1 MKRPSPRPKLKSV
14 ERHYA
19 GQLSKIADH
28 VGMVVRVLSGKPDA
42 SERIG
47 GALAKYADALEVW
60 AESAAAKMLFDV
72 GKSDE
77 RAWRERSAEIGRG
90 LAKEIAE
97 APTGDLMRAKL
108 AEQVTLIKSLPI
120 NAAQR
125 VHDLAI
131 KAVADGSRAGEIA
144 AEIMRTG
151 EVTRSRAVLIART
164 EVARTASA
172 LTQARAEHVGSE
184 GYLWETAGDS
194 AVRDDH
200 AELDGRY
207 FRWDSPPIA
216 DKRTGAR
223 AHPGGIYNCRCVASP
238 VIPEYK

>member
-1 MKRPSPRPKLKSV
+1 MKHPSPRPKLKSV
-14 ERHYA
+14 ERRYA

-28 VGMVVRVLSGKPDA
+28 VGMVVRAMSGKPESSA
-42 SERIG
+42 RIG

-60 AESAAAKMLFDV
+60 AESAAARMLADV
-72 GKSDE
+72 SASDE
-77 RAWRERSAEIGRG
+77 RAWRERSAEIGRR
-90 LAKEIAE
+90 LAREIAE

-108 AEQVTLIKSLPI
+108 AEQVTLIKSIPLG
-120 NAAQR
+120 AAQR
-125 VHDLAI
+125 VHELTL
-131 KAVADGSRAGEIA
+131 KALEDGTRAGEVA

-151 EVTRSRAVLIART
+151 EVARSRAVLIART
-164 EVARTASA
+164 EVARTASV
-172 LTQARAEHVGSE
+172 LMQARAEHVGSE
-184 GYLWETAGDS
+184 GYIWETAGDS